1 MTDFES
7 RVLAAGMNLYKLI
20 EGETPSIFKK
30 DFWAGKVMDWCMKD
44 EAFKLEMFRFVDVFP
59 SLKRS
64 ESVARHLQEYFCRP
78 DQDFPSSLQWGLKM
92 VSPGSMMAKV
102 VAKTIS
108 ANITGMARQF
118 IVGED
123 AKEAISVLQK
133 LRKDGMAFTVDLLGE
148 AVVSENEAREYY
160 GRYVDL
166 IETLSDRQKSWKSV
180 GADRDDLD
188 WGTSPKVNISIKPSA
203 MYSQMS
209 ARSFEHSVEE
219 AKNRLRPLFRMAME
233 KKVFVLLDMEHTA
246 LKNLTLAMYK
256 SLLEEEEFKSYPYT
270 GIVIQA
276 YLKESGQDL
285 AQLIEWAKNKGQ
297 RITVRLVKGAYWDA
311 ETIAAKQQN
320 WDCPVF
326 TNKHETDANFEKL
339 ALMLLESH
347 QWVSFACASHNIRT
361 IAYVMEMA
369 KELKVPDECLEFQ
382 VLYGMAEPVRM
393 ALKKAGLR
401 LRLYAPIGKMLP
413 GMAYLVRRLLEN
425 TANESFLRQSFSDGV
440 AKESLLRNP
449 LELLKESKVDDN
461 SEPGAPE
468 YCDRGVFKNEPVLDW
483 TIGENRESFERALAA
498 VKKEFGRKI
507 PLYING
513 REVVTGKE
521 IISTNP
527 NRPTE
532 VLALV
537 SSAGVKEAGE
547 AVAAAREAFCAW
559 RDTEPGQRAQY
570 LFKAA
575 SAAREMRLELAALQV
590 FEVGKNWSEADA
602 DVTEAI
608 DFLEYYGREMIRLSR
623 PRRTGSA
630 PGELSHLF
638 YEPRG
643 VGAVIAPWNF
653 PLAISVGMTAAA
665 LVTGNTVVYKPA
677 SQSPVTGSMVYEIF
691 KRAGLPAGVLNFL
704 PGPGGEIGD
713 CLVTHPEVSFIT
725 FTGSMEVGLRIIDLA
740 AKTPAHAMG
749 VKSVVAEMGG
759 KNAIIVDSDADIDE
773 AVTHTLYSAFGFQ
786 GQKCSACSRAI
797 VLEENYGIFVERL
810 AAAAGSINIGNTEDP
825 RVFMG
830 AVIDDSARKKIMSFI
845 EQGKKEG
852 RVLVHR
858 ELPVMEGHYVPLTII
873 EGVRPDSVIAQEE
886 IFGPVLAVIKVKDFS
901 EALQVAN
908 GTRYALTGGVFSRSP
923 ENLLRA
929 RREFRVGNLYIN
941 RGCTGAI
948 VERHPFGGF
957 KMSGVGSKSGG
968 PDYLLQ
974 FTVPRVVTE
983 NTMRRGFAPAEEGDE

>member
-108 ANITGMARQF
+108 ANITGMAKQF

-133 LRKDGMAFTVDLLGE
+133 LRKDGMTFTVDLLGE

-160 GRYVDL
+160 DRYVDL
-166 IETLSDRQKSWKSV
+166 IETLSDRQKSWKPV
-180 GADRDDLD
+180 GSDRDDLD
-188 WGTSPKVNISIKPSA
+188 WGISPKVNISLKPSA

-209 ARSFEHSVEE
+209 ARSFAHSVEE
-219 AKNRLRPLFRMAME
+219 AKNRLRPIFRMAME

-246 LKNLTLAMYK
+246 LKNLTLALYK
-256 SLLEEEEFKSYPYT
+256 SLLEEDEFKSYPYT

-276 YLKESGQDL
+276 YLKESESDL
-285 AQLIEWAKNKGQ
+285 TRLIEWAKNNGR

-311 ETIAAKQQN
+311 ETITAKQQN
-320 WDCPVF
+320 WESPVF
-326 TNKHETDANFEKL
+326 TNKHETDANYEKL
-339 ALMLLESH
+339 AHMLLENH
-347 QWVSFACASHNIRT
+347 RWVSFACASHNIRT
-361 IAYVMEMA
+361 IAYVMEA
-369 KELKVPDECLEFQ
+369 ARELKVPEECLEFQ

-440 AKESLLRNP
+440 EKERLLRNP
-449 LELLKESKVDDN
+449 LDLLEEAKVDN
-461 SEPGAPE
+461 YEAGAPE
-468 YCDRGVFKNEPVLDW
+468 YCDRGVKNEPVLDW
-483 TIGENRESFERALAA
+483 TIGENREGFARALAA
-498 VKKEFGRKI
+498 VKKKFGRKI

-521 IISTNP
+521 IVSTNP
-527 NRPTE
+527 NRPKE
-532 VLALV
+532 VLAAV
-537 SSAGVKEAGE
+537 SSAGVREAGE
-547 AVAAAREAFCAW
+547 AVAAAREAFYAW
-559 RDTEPGQRAQY
+559 RDTDPGQRAQY

-602 DVTEAI
+602 DVTDAI
-608 DFLEYYGREMIRLSR
+608 DFLEYYGREMIRLAR
-623 PRRTGSA
+623 PRRTGRA

-677 SQSPVTGSMVYEIF
+677 SQSPVNGSMVYEIF
-691 KRAGLPAGVLNFL
+691 KKAGLPAGVLNFL

-713 CLVTHPEVSFIT
+713 YLVTHPEVAFIT
-725 FTGSMEVGLRIIDLA
+725 FTGSMEVGLRIIDQA
-740 AKTPAHAMG
+740 AKTSAHALG

-797 VLEENYGIFVERL
+797 VLEENYDIFVERL
-810 AAAAGSINIGNTEDP
+810 AAAAESINIGDTEDP

-830 AVIDDSARKKIMSFI
+830 AVIDESARKKIMSYI
-845 EQGKKEG
+845 EQGRKEG

-858 ELPVMEGHYVPLTII
+858 EVPGMEGHYVPLTIF
-873 EGVRPDSVIAQEE
+873 EGVSPDQVIAQEE
-886 IFGPVLAVIKVKDFS
+886 IFGPVLAVIRVKEFS

-923 ENLLRA
+923 ENLERA

-983 NTMRRGFAPAEEGDE
+983 NTMRRGFAPSEVGDE